1 MLKIAKIKAK
11 ENTLDI
17 SDYSEFKSKMGR
29 GGFFNAFWCGKTEC
43 EEKIKE
49 ETGADIRVIP
59 FGSEDTSGK
68 CVYCQKQ
75 SIATP
80 IFARGY

>member
-1 MLKIAKIKAK
+1 MLE
-11 ENTLDI
+11 ENTSKVTNYEQL
-17 SDYSEFKSKMGR
+17 KSKLEK
-29 GGFFNAFWCGKTEC
+29 GGLFYAPWCGKEVC

-59 FGSEDTSGK
+59 FDSKNEDAK
-68 CVYCQKQ
+68 CVYCKEK
-75 SIATP
+75 SVVVP